1 MINEQMVDKS
11 WEDYPASNPED
22 AERKKAICLT
32 CEHMVEHLTCDL
44 CDCFLPS
51 KIQLFMSTCGAGKW

>member
-1 MINEQMVDKS
+1 MINGNMIDKS
-11 WEDYPASNPED
+11 WEDFPCENVEEG
-22 AERKKAICLT
+22 ERKKAICLG
-32 CEHMVEHLTCDL
+32 CEHNVEYLTCDL